1 MCQRTSTGQPATF
14 AMPGKIFGKK
24 YIATF
29 FYMNVTNARSKFFF
43 VNIFCHFLLFKF
55 EALNKA

>member
-29 FYMNVTNARSKFFF
+29 YMNVTNARSKFFF
-43 VNIFCHFLLFKF
+43 VNIFCHFLLF
-55 EALNKA
+55 